1 MSDQLIRSVLVVG
14 GGTAGW
20 LTAANLAKTFG
31 SHQPG
36 AIQVTLVESP
46 DVPIIGV
53 GEGTWPTMRKT
64 LEKLGISE
72 VAFLS
77 CCNATFKQGTR
88 FVNWQH
94 DQFPNHYHH
103 LFTSLYDPTEF
114 NLGPYWLQG
123 LAGDVSYAD
132 AVSAQ
137 AAIAAAGL
145 APKKITSKPYEG
157 LLNYS
162 YHLDAGKFS
171 MFLKQHATEKL
182 GVRYISAHVEQVK
195 LSTDGSIGSVVTR
208 EGQSLTADFFV
219 DCSGFQSLLIGEA
232 LGIGFTPVSDI
243 LLTDHAVTI
252 QVPYPDEDSPINAC
266 THSTAQKAGWI
277 WDIGLTNRRG
287 VGHVYSSQHQSHDD
301 AEQTLRDYIGPA
313 AAALTARRIPMRV
326 GYRNKFWHKNCVAIG
341 LSAAFVEPLEASAI
355 FLVEAASNMLADQL
369 PVQKSALPIAEEK
382 FNQSFGFRWK
392 KTIDFIK
399 LHYVLSKRQGAFWDD
414 NRTNSVVPETLQQQ
428 LLFWQHHPMSAYDFS
443 NVYEPFPMESY
454 QYVLYGM
461 GFAQSPD
468 EMARYHLKDK
478 ALDCFHRVQQATALL
493 KTHLPAQRQLL
504 QKIYKYGFQ
513 QI

>member
-1 MSDQLIRSVLVVG
+1 MSEQLIRSVLVVG

-20 LTAANLAKTFG
+20 LTAANLARTFG
-31 SHQPG
+31 SQQPG

-53 GEGTWPTMRKT
+53 GEGTWPTMRRT
-64 LEKLGISE
+64 LQKLGINE
-72 VAFLS
+72 AEFLIN
-77 CCNATFKQGTR
+77 CQATFKQGTC
-88 FVNWQH
+88 FINWQQ
-94 DQFPNHYHH
+94 DQTPNHYHH
-103 LFTSLYDPTEF
+103 LFTSLYDPTDF
-114 NLGPYWLQG
+114 NLAPYWLSG
-123 LAGDVSYAD
+123 LAGTVPYAE

-137 AAIAAAGL
+137 AVIARAGL

-157 LLNYS
+157 ILNYS

-171 MFLKQHATEKL
+171 VFLQQHATAKL
-182 GVRYISAHVEQVK
+182 GVHHISAHVSQVK
-195 LSTDGSIGSVVTR
+195 LSPDGAIAAVVTADGR
-208 EGQSLTADFFV
+208 ELQADFFV
-219 DCSGFQSLLIGEA
+219 DCSGFQSMLLGEA

-252 QVPYPDEDSPINAC
+252 QVPYPAADAPINAC
-266 THSTAQKAGWI
+266 THSTAQQAGWI

-287 VGHVYSSQHQSHDD
+287 VGHVYSSQHQSHDA

-313 AAALTARRIPMRV
+313 AEGLTARRLSMRV

-355 FLVEAASNMLADQL
+355 FLVEAAANMLADQL
-369 PVQKSALPIAEEK
+369 PTFKTALPQAEQK

-399 LHYVLSKRQGAFWDD
+399 MHYVLSKRQGEFWQD
-414 NRTNSVVPETLQQQ
+414 NRQNSVIPDSLQQQ
-428 LLFWQHHPMSAYDFS
+428 LLFWQQQPVSAYDFAH
-443 NVYEPFPMESY
+443 VYEPFPMESY

-461 GFAQSPD
+461 GFAQQLPD
-468 EMARYHLKDK
+468 QHRFGQQAQARE
-478 ALDCFHRVQQATALL
+478 CFMRVQQATALL
-493 KTHLPAQRQLL
+493 RQQLPAQRELL
-504 QKIYKYGFQ
+504 EKIHQYGFQ

>member
-53 GEGTWPTMRKT
+53 GEGTWPTMRRT
-64 LEKLGISE
+64 LQKLGIDE
-72 VAFLS
+72 VEFLTS
-77 CCNATFKQGTR
+77 CHATFKQGTC
-88 FVNWQH
+88 FINWQQ
-94 DQFPNHYHH
+94 DQTPNQYHH

-114 NLGPYWLQG
+114 NLAPYWLSGQ
-123 LAGDVSYAD
+123 AGELPYAD

-137 AAIAAAGL
+137 AAIARAGL

-157 LLNYS
+157 ILNYS

-171 MFLKQHATEKL
+171 MFLKKHAMEKL
-182 GVRYISAHVEQVK
+182 GVKYISAHVAQVK
-195 LSTDGSIGSVVTR
+195 LTPDGAIGSVMTAD
-208 EGQSLTADFFV
+208 GTDLSADFFV
-219 DCSGFQSLLIGEA
+219 DCSGFQSLLLGDA
-232 LGIGFTPVSDI
+232 LQIGFTSVSDI

-252 QVPYPDEDSPINAC
+252 QVPYPTEQAPINAC
-266 THSTAQKAGWI
+266 THSTAQQAGWI

-287 VGHVYSSQHQSHDD
+287 VGHVYSSQHQSHDE
-301 AEQTLRDYIGPA
+301 AEQILRDYIGPA
-313 AAALTARRIPMRV
+313 AEQLTARRIQMRV

-369 PVQKSALPIAEEK
+369 PSMKTALPQAEQK
-382 FNQSFGFRWK
+382 FNQSFGFRWQ

-399 LHYVLSKRQGAFWDD
+399 MHYVLSKRQGEFWKD
-414 NRTNSVVPETLQQQ
+414 NRENSVIPETLQQQ
-428 LLFWQHHPMSAYDFS
+428 LLFWQQQPVSAYDFAH
-443 NVYEPFPMESY
+443 VYEPFPMESY

-461 GFAQSPD
+461 GFEQRLPD
-468 EMARYHLKDK
+468 LHRFQMQDK
-478 ALDCFHRVQQATALL
+478 ARDCFARVRQATTLL
-493 KTHLPAQRQLL
+493 QQQLPAQRELL
-504 QKIYKYGFQ
+504 QKIYQYGFQ